1 MSGSRG
7 CWHGL
12 FLIETLLSQVKTT
25 SQRRPQNSTPLPSHH
40 RRSRTP
46 RENRAEQGV
55 RQPLTSALISET
67 QPRSRRAKPKRASA
81 QQSALLNHLPE
92 PLAATCRSAQIS
104 ITHHT
109 QSGGHFM
116 ALFTQGCL
124 SCLPSTFLPGAI
136 YPQHKHS
143 GLIKALQLLQ
153 LQADP
158 RLQFDEHLGGQSE
171 EDCDPEKLIRV
182 RCHSVNTLSVPS
194 RLCRNVKL
202 DCCWILFLLCLF
214 CS

>member
-1 MSGSRG
+1 MLAWTFPNWNPAFSSK
-7 CWHGL
+7 HHVME
-12 FLIETLLSQVKTT
+12 ETPELYTSAITT
-25 SQRRPQNSTPLPSHH
+25 GGHASTL
-40 RRSRTP
+40 

-55 RQPLTSALISET
+55 RQPLTCALISET
-67 QPRSRRAKPKRASA
+67 QPQSRRAKPKHASA
-81 QQSALLNHLPE
+81 PSQQSALLNHLPE

-143 GLIKALQLLQ
+143 GLIKAFIQ
-153 LQADP
+153 LQADA
-158 RLQFDEHLGGQSE
+158 RL
-171 EDCDPEKLIRV
+171 
-182 RCHSVNTLSVPS
+182 
-194 RLCRNVKL
+194 
-202 DCCWILFLLCLF
+202 
-214 CS
+214 